1 MKEYLNKFNKFRKD
15 PKKKSISLLIIYGI
29 FFIFVFIYISGNKP
43 INSPNDIDTNNQNQN
58 DNINDVTSYEY
69 TYEIIQNDLNFKGK
83 GIYYNNK
90 NKIEIDGNF
99 IKENNYQIS
108 FAILYDNKL
117 NYNNLDNFLKNYDYE
132 SKTEYKDGNIK
143 YEYIINNNDMIK
155 YLNIELNEGYTNI
168 SVIRNDYIN
177 EVNINL
183 SNNYS
188 IKINYNNINNIN
200 SVDTK

>member
-58 DNINDVTSYEY
+58 DKINDVTSYEY

-99 IKENNYQIS
+99 IKENNYQIFIPS
-108 FAILYDNKL
+108 
-117 NYNNLDNFLKNYDYE
+117 
-132 SKTEYKDGNIK
+132 G
-143 YEYIINNNDMIK
+143 YEY
-155 YLNIELNEGYTNI
+155 E
-168 SVIRNDYIN
+168 
-177 EVNINL
+177 NL
-183 SNNYS
+183 WYNFV
-188 IKINYNNINNIN
+188 KI
-200 SVDTK
+200 